1 MFLYHGAEDSL
12 LPMKSSLASYEYLR
26 NKVYKGSENIQF
38 IVEDDLKHEI
48 SEKELNQV
56 GLFLHKVTKQKQK
69 VELKE

>member
-48 SEKELNQV
+48 SEKELN
-56 GLFLHKVTKQKQK
+56 
-69 VELKE
+69 